1 MTLTD
6 KLRAIFGDL
15 LNSISAFLLK
25 IGLTAD
31 TITIIGMAGNC
42 LAGYFLAIGEVRL
55 GGWLVLLIG
64 PLDALDGSLARL
76 GGNPKPFGALLDSL
90 ADRVSEIAIMAGLLI
105 HFLNQNHSYGAIL
118 VFAALTGSLL
128 VSYVRARAQ
137 ALGCDPKLGI
147 LTRVERYLVTSLSLI
162 LMQPIIGLW
171 ILAILTYVTVFQR
184 VWFTWKELH

>member
-1 MTLTD
+1 
-6 KLRAIFGDL
+6 
-15 LNSISAFLLK
+15 
-25 IGLTAD
+25 
-31 TITIIGMAGNC
+31 MAGNC
-42 LAGYFLAIGEVRL
+42 LAGYFLTIGEVRL
-55 GGWLVLLIG
+55 GGWLALLIG

-105 HFLNQNHSYGAIL
+105 YFLNQNHFYGAVL

-184 VWFTWKELH
+184 VWFAWKELH